1 MELIKWD
8 CGENQKVLSEF
19 EKTDNEIIELKQL
32 VTQYDNLLDA
42 NQISE
47 LMHETGLNEI
57 KEKLADVCIHDPASS
72 SVRQRFEEYPGTLD
86 FYPEYKSDKNKN
98 IGDIGMLCPMCNR
111 LTSNGHKPMIVDIDT
126 CGTRMKLRTGKY
138 GNFWGCTNYPN
149 CKASVSTKERVTL
162 HKSKLTAYRDWD
174 DEDFDPYN
182 DDIF

>member
-149 CKASVSTKERVTL
+149 CKASVSIKEREETR
-162 HKSKLTAYRDWD
+162 KLIPYYDID
-174 DEDFDPYN
+174 DFDQYD
-182 DDIF
+182 DDIY